1 MEQYRIDGIA
11 KLFSEAVA
19 QEKFPGAVMLVGNG
33 GKTQFHEAWGYA
45 QIVPEKEKMTKDTMF
60 DIASLSKLV
69 GTWPGIMLLLQ
80 EGRLTLDDKLPE
92 MLHHQKMDPVLEN
105 VTLWHLLTHTAGLI
119 PGRHPDIY
127 GPTRKERIDGLFMI
141 PPEKPLGA
149 QVQYSDLS
157 FIYLGEIL
165 ADQLGERQHYIAS
178 EIFNALGMDSTGYL
192 PPKSAYC
199 AATEMKNGV
208 VRRGEVHDETCSML
222 GGVAGHAGVFSTAED
237 LGRFCAA
244 ILPPTNHKVFQP
256 EWLRRS
262 YTNQTAHLGENRA
275 LGWIAYLE
283 RPEGN
288 VMGHTGF
295 TGTSI
300 WMDMATG
307 DYLIFLTNR
316 VHPTRDNEYPIPIRR
331 AAFKI
336 AFDAEL

>member
-1 MEQYRIDGIA
+1 MEQYKIDAIA
-11 KLFSEAVA
+11 KMFKDAVD
-19 QEKFPGAVMLVGNG
+19 EGKLPGAVMLVGNG
-33 GKTQFHEAWGYA
+33 GKTQFHEAWGWA
-45 QIVPEKEKMTKDTMF
+45 QLIPEKEPMTRDTVF

-69 GTWPGIMLLLQ
+69 GTWAGIILLLQ
-80 EGRLTLDDKLPE
+80 EGRLSLTDTLPQ
-92 MLHHQKMDPVLEN
+92 MLHHQKMHPALEK
-105 VTLWHLLTHTAGLI
+105 VTLWNLLTHTAGLM
-119 PGRHPDIY
+119 PGMHPEKF
-127 GPTRKERIDGLFMI
+127 GETRKERIDGLFMLE
-141 PPEKPLGA
+141 PPKPLGA

-157 FIYLGEIL
+157 FIFLGEIL
-165 ADQLGERQHYIAS
+165 AEAMGEKQNFVAS
-178 EIFNALGMDSTGYL
+178 EIWNALGMKNTYYN
-192 PPKSAYC
+192 PPAGTYC
-199 AATEMKNGV
+199 AATEIKNGV
-208 VRRGEVHDETCSML
+208 LRRGSVHDETATQL

-237 LGRFCAA
+237 LGIFCAA
-244 ILPPTNHKVFQP
+244 IMPPTHNPAFSE
-256 EWLRRS
+256 EWLKKS